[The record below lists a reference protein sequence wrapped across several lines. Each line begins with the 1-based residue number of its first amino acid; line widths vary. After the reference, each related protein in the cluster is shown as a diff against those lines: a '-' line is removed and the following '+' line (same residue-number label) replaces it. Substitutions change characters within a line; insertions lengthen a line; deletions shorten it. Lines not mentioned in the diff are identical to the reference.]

1 VPTSANLVQA
11 RLFSSADVLKTPC
24 FWLPG
29 RHHSHAICCGLLQS
43 ARFRQTTTGLCHSPL
58 ELNKTRNS
66 QRTLSC
72 RGNHQ
77 SNSTLFLA
85 LVTLLDNIEIRFA
98 CVHSR
103 QLAPRLSPDVQ
114 PRRAGEPSNH
124 VPHGARQVPVR
135 RDRRW
140 RSNLRATNCSPKE
153 GSEGKLKSKAGLSW
167 PSSRPHPAR
176 RWPGVAGQGKRELR
190 RTDWRLEGV
199 SCTGVRGKA
208 SNKTWR

>member
-1 VPTSANLVQA
+1 MCLMEGKCPPLPISFKPNSCS
-11 RLFSSADVLKTPC
+11 FADVLKTPC

-29 RHHSHAICCGLLQS
+29 RHHSHPICCGLLQS

-58 ELNKTRNS
+58 KLNKTRKS

-114 PRRAGEPSNH
+114 PRRAREPSNH
-124 VPHGARQVPVR
+124 VPHGARQVSVR

-140 RSNLRATNCSPKE
+140 RSNSRATNCSPKE
-153 GSEGKLKSKAGLSW
+153 GSEGKLSPERVCPG
-167 PSSRPHPAR
+167 RPQGHTQLGSVLKWLDKVSEKDGWAITRCFLHP
-176 RWPGVAGQGKRELR
+176 GI
-190 RTDWRLEGV
+190 
-199 SCTGVRGKA
+199 
-208 SNKTWR
+208 